1 MWKVV
6 LSNRSYTVQL
16 CEIHLLSFI
25 FWKVSWKQFF
35 FCQFMKNKSPNHS
48 LTYTICII
56 YKCTS
61 FYFILNNFNL
71 REKND
76 NHLLCDSLVYS
87 IFHSNNAL
95 DLSNFHIIFH
105 SYYYVFFYYVVKHTC
120 TYIDVKHRKISKF
133 TRWNSILKKRERH
146 VREWIFKKVLYENWG
161 ERRDQK
167 SARKTRYLRTE

>member
-1 MWKVV
+1 MFPLDRRDRQIKIEMPIQYTQSKAI
-6 LSNRSYTVQL
+6 LSLSSPIEADRRCVTSIKATLFCGRLFYLIGRRYTVQL

-105 SYYYVFFYYVVKHTC
+105 SYYYVFFYYVV
-120 TYIDVKHRKISKF
+120 
-133 TRWNSILKKRERH
+133 
-146 VREWIFKKVLYENWG
+146 
-161 ERRDQK
+161 
-167 SARKTRYLRTE
+167 